1 MSGASSLQK
10 GVLNLATMRSHDLQL
25 FVDILRSAR
34 SANGQIDL
42 VFDPSLSGPLG
53 LVLEMPAL
61 IEQGTAKIY
70 YLGMPIPNP
79 HPALLWVL
87 RPDTKL
93 THTLVSCISKCPPG
107 IKHVCETLLSLFF
120 SLTCLLLLLLHIC
133 VGCTP
138 LPNADGVLCSKEV
151 AAVRPDSERRQCGA
165 DGGGADHGVPA
176 VPDPV

>member
-34 SANGQIDL
+34 SANGPIDL

-70 YLGMPIPNP
+70 YLGMPIPHA

-87 RPDTKL
+87 RPDTEL
-93 THTLVSCISKCPPG
+93 THTLVSCISKCDPG
-107 IKHVCETLLSLFF
+107 IKHVCTFFFPQKLTTLSLFF
-120 SLTCLLLLLLHIC
+120 T
-133 VGCTP
+133 TP
-138 LPNADGVLCSKEV
+138 FIPH
-151 AAVRPDSERRQCGA
+151 RRYALFQEDRCCA
-165 DGGGADHGVPA
+165 TRF
-176 VPDPV
+176 

>member
-107 IKHVCETLLSLFF
+107 IKHVCETLLSL
-120 SLTCLLLLLLHIC
+120 LLFRC
-133 VGCTP
+133 FYP
-138 LPNADGVLCSKEV
+138 LFILFPLVFPF
-151 AAVRPDSERRQCGA
+151 RPPPPPPSHRRCALFQ
-165 DGGGADHGVPA
+165 GGRCCATRF
-176 VPDPV
+176 

>member
-34 SANGQIDL
+34 SPSGPIDL

-70 YLGMPIPNP
+70 YLGGPIPHP

-87 RPDTKL
+87 RADTEL
-93 THTLVSCISKCPPG
+93 THKLVSCIAKCEPG
-107 IKHVCETLLSLFF
+107 IKHVCSPSLPFDVRAFFFFQTKETPPPCRRCVLFQGDRCCATRF
-120 SLTCLLLLLLHIC
+120 
-133 VGCTP
+133 
-138 LPNADGVLCSKEV
+138 
-151 AAVRPDSERRQCGA
+151 
-165 DGGGADHGVPA
+165 
-176 VPDPV
+176 